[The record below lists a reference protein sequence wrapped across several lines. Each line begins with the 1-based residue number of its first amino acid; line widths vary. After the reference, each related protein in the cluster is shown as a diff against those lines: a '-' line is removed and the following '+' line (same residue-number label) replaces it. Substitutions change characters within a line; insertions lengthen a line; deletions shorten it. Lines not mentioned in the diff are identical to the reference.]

1 MVKETT
7 ARKGIKF
14 IKVTTKAELKQLSVS
29 AVIIKVSSPTC
40 PPCKQLQKFLEEY
53 QIDKEIV
60 IVPLDVSQPNDL
72 LNEII
77 KLYELRA
84 VPLLAYITTDLVP
97 LTEIKGFNTVET
109 EKMLQQY
116 NSHID
121 INNW

>member
-7 ARKGIKF
+7 ARQGIKF
-14 IKVTTKAELKQLSVS
+14 IKVTTKAELK
-29 AVIIKVSSPTC
+29 
-40 PPCKQLQKFLEEY
+40 
-53 QIDKEIV
+53 DKEIV